1 MSTEAMQQPSDA
13 RRTVRERHKGFECL
27 NVFPTTANQALCL
40 TIASRSL
47 Q

>member
-1 MSTEAMQQPSDA
+1 MVTEAMQQPSHA
-13 RRTVRERHKGFECL
+13 RRTVRERLKGVECL
-27 NVFPTTANQALCL
+27 NVFPTTADQAPCL

>member
-1 MSTEAMQQPSDA
+1 MFTETMQQPSDA
-13 RRTVRERHKGFECL
+13 RRTVHERKGFECL
-27 NVFPTTANQALCL
+27 NVFPTTADQAPCL